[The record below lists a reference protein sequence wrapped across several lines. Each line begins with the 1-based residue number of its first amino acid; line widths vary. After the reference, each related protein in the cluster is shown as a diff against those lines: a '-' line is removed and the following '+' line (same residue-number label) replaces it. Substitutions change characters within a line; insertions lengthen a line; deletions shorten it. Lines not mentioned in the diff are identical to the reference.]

1 MVAGLHEPAATTAPA
16 DLPRVRG
23 ERRALPAVVPQ
34 AGAVLVFVLLWQLVA
49 ARGSFGTALPGPA
62 AVARAATE
70 EVRTELFWSSIGSTA
85 ASWSL
90 GLLLSLAIALPVG
103 LLVGSTR
110 GALLSTR
117 LTIDVLRTIPP
128 VTLIP
133 LAVLVYGPTLEM
145 KLLLVVY
152 GTVWPLLLQVVYAVR
167 EVDPVARDMARAY
180 RLPATVRWRSL
191 LLPSSL
197 PFLLTGLRIG
207 ATLALLLSI
216 GAEIIGDAP
225 GIGRAL
231 VLAQISSRPDDA
243 YVYVVVAALLGILVN
258 SVLLLAQR
266 RLLFW
271 HGDHRGRS

>member
-16 DLPRVRG
+16 DLPRVRR
-23 ERRALPAVVPQ
+23 ERRAVPAVVPQ

-49 ARGSFGTALPGPA
+49 SRGGFGNALPGPA
-62 AVARAATE
+62 AVARAATT
-70 EVRTELFWSSIGSTA
+70 EVRTELFWSSVGSTA

-90 GLLLSLAIALPVG
+90 GLLLSLVIALPVG
-103 LLVGSTR
+103 LLVGSSR

-133 LAVLVYGPTLEM
+133 LAVLVYGPTLSM

-152 GTVWPLLLQVVYAVR
+152 GTVWPLLLQVLYAVR

-180 RLPATVRWRSL
+180 RLPAAVRWRFL

-207 ATLALLLSI
+207 ATLALLLSV

-258 SVLLLAQR
+258 SALLLAQR

-271 HGDHRGRS
+271 HGDFRTRS